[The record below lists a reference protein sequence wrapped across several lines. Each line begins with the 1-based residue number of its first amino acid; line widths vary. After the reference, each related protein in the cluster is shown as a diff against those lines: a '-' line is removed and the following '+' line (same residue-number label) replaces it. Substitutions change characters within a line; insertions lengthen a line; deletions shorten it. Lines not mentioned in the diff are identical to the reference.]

1 MAFQRDVLP
10 LQELILKFM
19 AKRYSPDMLNEKSLA
34 RAHRI
39 NDPSRSK
46 THKVKQE
53 LIRAVLQ
60 TGRFSDD
67 TLPTSFFHANLSKIE
82 INGAKISTEFIKR
95 MATVTVNLHHVNF
108 SGCFRLTDDSILALL
123 THCPDIKELNLQ
135 NCRKLTD
142 ETLRILVAHSPKL
155 NSIDVSGNTNMTIDG
170 ITTLIEKHPNH
181 SKFLKVHISGHRV
194 TDHTL
199 KVIANK
205 CRKLQSLAVG
215 YCGLSDEA
223 VIALLERRP
232 SIGTLHL
239 HWNYKITDRLLD
251 HMARQC
257 PNLHELNLCG
267 VKTVSNDAIYSFLQ
281 LKMSGVDDDAMTSTE
296 RDAKRLKKV
305 DVKYTNVSKEV
316 LAHTADTYPD
326 LVVIS

>member
-10 LQELILKFM
+10 LQDLILKFM
-19 AKRYSPDMLNEKSLA
+19 SKRYAPDMLNDMAIA

-39 NDPSRSK
+39 CDPSRSK
-46 THKVKQE
+46 THKVKQD

-67 TLPTSFFHANLSKIE
+67 TLPTAFFHPNLTKIE
-82 INGAKISTEFIKR
+82 INGAKISTVFVNR
-95 MATVTVNLHHVNF
+95 MAAVTVNLHHVNF

-123 THCPDIKELNLQ
+123 QHCPDIKELNLQ

-142 ETLRILVAHSPKL
+142 ETLHVLVAHSPKL
-155 NSIDVSGNTNMTIDG
+155 NSIDVGGNTNMTIEG
-170 ITTLIEKHPNH
+170 ITSFIELHPNH

-215 YCGLSDEA
+215 YCGLTDDA
-223 VIALLERRP
+223 LIALLDRRP
-232 SIGTLHL
+232 SISALHL
-239 HWNYKITDRLLD
+239 HWNYRITDRLLD
-251 HMARQC
+251 HMGRQC
-257 PNLHELNLCG
+257 PNLQELNLCG
-267 VKTVSNDAIYSFLQ
+267 VKTVTNDAIYAFLQ
-281 LKMSGVDDDAMTSTE
+281 AKMAAADGEDAVATQRE
-296 RDAKRLKKV
+296 AKRMKKM
-305 DVKYTNVSKEV
+305 DVKYTKYVGS
-316 LAHTADTYPD
+316 
-326 LVVIS
+326 

>member
-1 MAFQRDVLP
+1 
-10 LQELILKFM
+10 M

-155 NSIDVSGNTNMTIDG
+155 NSIDVGGNTNMTIDG

-239 HWNYKITDRLLD
+239 HWNYKIT
-251 HMARQC
+251 
-257 PNLHELNLCG
+257 
-267 VKTVSNDAIYSFLQ
+267 
-281 LKMSGVDDDAMTSTE
+281 
-296 RDAKRLKKV
+296 
-305 DVKYTNVSKEV
+305 
-316 LAHTADTYPD
+316 
-326 LVVIS
+326 